1 MPEFRLRI
9 PETGRWP
16 ASAEAIFKILHN
28 TGLGSARRWV
38 RPCPIAKVRR
48 GEKCDSVDTA
58 SMDQHRKCLVEFS
71 LIAMVASFGATSAR
85 AQGQLFVAEPASRA
99 AVLATPI
106 EKAGHA
112 PASWKISLTALAAAN
127 VVDAAS
133 SWNKHELNPA
143 LAGPSATF
151 GWPALGLKMGIT
163 GAVLGIEWL
172 ATRHGARPGLYRALS
187 IVNFGGAAAIGAVAG
202 HNFTIPASPH

>member
-1 MPEFRLRI
+1 M
-9 PETGRWP
+9 GR
-16 ASAEAIFKILHN
+16 
-28 TGLGSARRWV
+28 R
-38 RPCPIAKVRR
+38 CPIAEVKR
-48 GEKCDSVDTA
+48 GKKRDLVDTA

-85 AQGQLFVAEPASRA
+85 AQGQLFVAEPASPA
-99 AVLATPI
+99 AIVTNPVV
-106 EKAGHA
+106 KAWHA

-151 GWPALGLKMGIT
+151 GWPALGIKLGIT
-163 GAVLGIEWL
+163 GAVLGVEWL
-172 ATRHGARPGLYRALS
+172 ATRHGAHPGLYRALS
-187 IVNFGGAAAIGAVAG
+187 IVNFGGVAAIGAVAG